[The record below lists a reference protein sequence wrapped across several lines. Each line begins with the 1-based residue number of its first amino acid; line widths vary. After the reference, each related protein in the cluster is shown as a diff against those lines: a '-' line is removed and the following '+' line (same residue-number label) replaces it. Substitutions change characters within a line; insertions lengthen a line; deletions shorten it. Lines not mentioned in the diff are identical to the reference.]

1 MDWVNVWQRLYATQ
15 KNSSKIVFTVSS
27 QMGGEW
33 EFLLLENAILSIH
46 TNNYYINTVADIVDR
61 IGYIAKKFITL

>member
-1 MDWVNVWQRLYATQ
+1 MFGRDCMQPKKKFEQ
-15 KNSSKIVFTVSS
+15 NSIYGIITDGV
-27 QMGGEW
+27 EW
-33 EFLLLENAILSIH
+33 EFLLLKNSVLSIH